1 MQRSASAEI
10 AIVAWIESH
19 IGISNMEIWF
29 DGAGEALVA
38 DGNGGTLNLR
48 YDSER
53 REVYAT

>member
-1 MQRSASAEI
+1 MQRSASAQI

-19 IGISNMEIWF
+19 IGISDMEIWF
-29 DGAGEALVA
+29 DGVGGALVT
-38 DGNGGTLNLR
+38 GKYGGMLNLR

>member
-1 MQRSASAEI
+1 MQRSASAQI

-19 IGISNMEIWF
+19 IGISDMEIWF
-29 DGAGEALVA
+29 DSVGGALVT
-38 DGNGGTLNLR
+38 GKYGGMLNLR